1 MKKLIVVIFLW
12 CCVCVAQ
19 AAEFGGNV
27 TNLYINSSGS
37 VFFKLVNSSGSSSS
51 NCPDGLW
58 PFSFNTDAKVAKE
71 WLSMLL
77 SAKATG
83 EKLVVGFSVPDAG
96 QRCKATYLYFRP

>member
-1 MKKLIVVIFLW
+1 MKKLTVVIVLW
-12 CCVCVAQ
+12 CSVLVAK

-58 PFSFNTDAKVAKE
+58 PFSFNTDAKVSKE

-83 EKLVVGFSVPDAG
+83 EKLVVGFSVPETD
-96 QRCKATYLYFRP
+96 QRCSAKYLYFRP